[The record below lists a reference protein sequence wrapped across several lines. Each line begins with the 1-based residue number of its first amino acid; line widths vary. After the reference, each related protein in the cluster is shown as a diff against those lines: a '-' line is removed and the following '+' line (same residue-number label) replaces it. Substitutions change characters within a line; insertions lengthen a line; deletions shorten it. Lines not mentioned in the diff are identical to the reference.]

1 MVQQP
6 ESDDE
11 ATIET
16 PRFEPVPLPDDE
28 FKDQLAQVIPHLRAF
43 GRSLSGSR
51 DLADDLVQ
59 ETLLKAWAARKRFQA
74 GTNMRAWTFI
84 ILRNLFLSQM
94 RRARF
99 KGEWDE
105 ITASKLL
112 AAPASQDRHV
122 ELGDMQRALLHLPQP
137 QREALILVGA
147 GGFAYEEAAE
157 ICGCAVGTIKS
168 RVARGRVALEDLLTD
183 GKLPSRREH
192 ETDGSRTALQS
203 IMSEVDE
210 LSRDRDPRECSRI
223 PTGEIGAVARLS
235 QASRYDGFSR
245 VCAEQSPRTS
255 SSERTSP
262 SIAKAWRRALP
273 TPAWTVGGATFT
285 NRLEEACTMA
295 SILGLSVFTCLR
307 TRRERP
313 EFQTLRALNVTD
325 LGCCMNETQSE
336 RSG

>member
-1 MVQQP
+1 MTLHPSAVANEGGAVQLHGGVMAGDKP
-6 ESDDE
+6 AEYDGE
-11 ATIET
+11 ATVRE
-16 PRFEPVPLPDDE
+16 EPVPLPDNE

-105 ITASKLL
+105 LTASKLL

-122 ELGDMQRALLHLPQP
+122 ELGDMQRALMHLPQP

-168 RVARGRVALEDLLTD
+168 RVARGRVALESLLAE
-183 GKLPSRREH
+183 GKLPSRRQH
-192 ETDGSRTALQS
+192 ETDANKTALQT
-203 IMSEVDE
+203 IMGEVDD
-210 LSRDRDPRECSRI
+210 LSRDRVP
-223 PTGEIGAVARLS
+223 AVEDVA
-235 QASRYDGFSR
+235 DD
-245 VCAEQSPRTS
+245 
-255 SSERTSP
+255 
-262 SIAKAWRRALP
+262 
-273 TPAWTVGGATFT
+273 
-285 NRLEEACTMA
+285 
-295 SILGLSVFTCLR
+295 
-307 TRRERP
+307 
-313 EFQTLRALNVTD
+313 D
-325 LGCCMNETQSE
+325 LD
-336 RSG
+336 

>member
-1 MVQQP
+1 MTMSNPP
-6 ESDDE
+6 EAEDDSVDGE
-11 ATIET
+11 EV
-16 PRFEPVPLPDDE
+16 PVPHVPLSDAD
-28 FKDQLAQVIPHLRAF
+28 FKTQLAQVIPHLRAF
-43 GRSLSGSR
+43 GRSLSGNR

-59 ETLLKAWAARKRFQA
+59 ETLLKAWAARQRFQA

-105 ITASKLL
+105 ITAAKLL

-168 RVARGRVALEDLLTD
+168 RVARGRVALEALLSE

-192 ETDGSRTALQS
+192 VTDPNTTALQT
-203 IMSEVDE
+203 IMDQVDH
-210 LSRDRDPRECSRI
+210 LSR
-223 PTGEIGAVARLS
+223 
-235 QASRYDGFSR
+235 
-245 VCAEQSPRTS
+245 
-255 SSERTSP
+255 ER
-262 SIAKAWRRALP
+262 
-273 TPAWTVGGATFT
+273 
-285 NRLEEACTMA
+285 
-295 SILGLSVFTCLR
+295 
-307 TRRERP
+307 
-313 EFQTLRALNVTD
+313 
-325 LGCCMNETQSE
+325 
-336 RSG
+336 

>member
-1 MVQQP
+1 MSNP
-6 ESDDE
+6 PLAEDDCVDGDE
-11 ATIET
+11 V
-16 PRFEPVPLPDDE
+16 PVPHVPLSDAD
-28 FKDQLAQVIPHLRAF
+28 FKTQLAQVIPHLRAF
-43 GRSLSGSR
+43 GRSLSGNR

-59 ETLLKAWAARKRFQA
+59 ETLLKAWAARQRFQA

-105 ITASKLL
+105 ITAAKLL

-168 RVARGRVALEDLLTD
+168 RVARGRVALEALLSD

-192 ETDGSRTALQS
+192 ATDPNTTALQT
-203 IMSEVDE
+203 IMDQVDH
-210 LSRDRDPRECSRI
+210 LSR
-223 PTGEIGAVARLS
+223 
-235 QASRYDGFSR
+235 
-245 VCAEQSPRTS
+245 
-255 SSERTSP
+255 ER
-262 SIAKAWRRALP
+262 
-273 TPAWTVGGATFT
+273 
-285 NRLEEACTMA
+285 
-295 SILGLSVFTCLR
+295 
-307 TRRERP
+307 
-313 EFQTLRALNVTD
+313 
-325 LGCCMNETQSE
+325 
-336 RSG
+336 

>member
-1 MVQQP
+1 LVQQP
-6 ESDDE
+6 ESSDE
-11 ATIET
+11 SEAER
-16 PRFEPVPLPDDE
+16 PEPVPLPDEE
-28 FKDQLAQVIPHLRAF
+28 FKDQLGQVIPHLRAF

-105 ITASKLL
+105 ITASKML

-122 ELGDMQRALLHLPQP
+122 ELTDMQRALLHLPQP

-168 RVARGRVALEDLLTD
+168 RVARGRVALEALLTD

-192 ETDGSRTALQS
+192 ENEGGRSALQS

-210 LSRDRDPRECSRI
+210 LSRDRDPR
-223 PTGEIGAVARLS
+223 
-235 QASRYDGFSR
+235 D
-245 VCAEQSPRTS
+245 
-255 SSERTSP
+255 
-262 SIAKAWRRALP
+262 
-273 TPAWTVGGATFT
+273 
-285 NRLEEACTMA
+285 
-295 SILGLSVFTCLR
+295 
-307 TRRERP
+307 
-313 EFQTLRALNVTD
+313 
-325 LGCCMNETQSE
+325 
-336 RSG
+336 

>member
-1 MVQQP
+1 MAAAHP
-6 ESDDE
+6 ARDGKE
-11 ATIET
+11 AAGGGEWA
-16 PRFEPVPLPDDE
+16 PLPDDA
-28 FKDQLAQVIPHLRAF
+28 FKQQLTLVIPHLRAF

-99 KGEWDE
+99 KGEWDDV
-105 ITASKLL
+105 TASKIL

-168 RVARGRVALEDLLTD
+168 RVARGRVALEGPLAE
-183 GKLPSRREH
+183 GKLPSRRSH
-192 ETDGSRTALQS
+192 STPGDRTALQT
-203 IMSEVDE
+203 IMGEVDE
-210 LSRDRDPRECSRI
+210 LSRDREP
-223 PTGEIGAVARLS
+223 
-235 QASRYDGFSR
+235 DGDED
-245 VCAEQSPRTS
+245 AE
-255 SSERTSP
+255 
-262 SIAKAWRRALP
+262 
-273 TPAWTVGGATFT
+273 G
-285 NRLEEACTMA
+285 
-295 SILGLSVFTCLR
+295 
-307 TRRERP
+307 
-313 EFQTLRALNVTD
+313 
-325 LGCCMNETQSE
+325 
-336 RSG
+336 

>member
-1 MVQQP
+1 MCSNDAYDDFTPIGSTEAGPKPV
-6 ESDDE
+6 SDDDDHQSDD
-11 ATIET
+11 A
-16 PRFEPVPLPDDE
+16 PRAEPVPLPDAE
-28 FKDQLAQVIPHLRAF
+28 FKDELAQVIPHLRAF

-99 KGEWDE
+99 KGEWDDV
-105 ITASKLL
+105 TASKIL

-168 RVARGRVALEDLLTD
+168 RVARGRVALEALLTG
-183 GKLPSRREH
+183 GKLPSRRQH
-192 ETDGSRTALQS
+192 KSNPDQSVLQE
-203 IMSEVDE
+203 IMGEVEE
-210 LSRDRDPRECSRI
+210 LSRDRR
-223 PTGEIGAVARLS
+223 
-235 QASRYDGFSR
+235 
-245 VCAEQSPRTS
+245 
-255 SSERTSP
+255 
-262 SIAKAWRRALP
+262 
-273 TPAWTVGGATFT
+273 
-285 NRLEEACTMA
+285 
-295 SILGLSVFTCLR
+295 
-307 TRRERP
+307 
-313 EFQTLRALNVTD
+313 
-325 LGCCMNETQSE
+325 
-336 RSG
+336 